1 MPRVKPETVTAT
13 SMDFV
18 GKSLE
23 SGQDIAVAES
33 LSILLDAIDN
43 RAKELPLESEPADF
57 TSVLEELSEEISK

>member
-18 GKSLE
+18 GKPLE

-43 RAKELPLESEPADF
+43 RSKELPLESEPADF